1 MRSQRKTRAAGEQSP
16 QLARGLSQNNFSYH
30 QHGASSLYCRARRQ
44 EALLV
49 RVLLGTPGRP
59 VVPAHLQ

>member
-1 MRSQRKTRAAGEQSP
+1 MRFQRKTNAAGEQSP
-16 QLARGLSQNNFSYH
+16 QLARVLNQNNFSYR
-30 QHGASSLYCRARRQ
+30 QHGASSLYYPARRQ
-44 EALLV
+44 ETLLV